1 MSAVTQLNV
10 IVDKAIK
17 DRLQGQM
24 GTNIRKFVG
33 NEILTLSD
41 PLIPYRDGPLKNS
54 GEMAEDGSYVMWS
67 TPYAKRWYYEP
78 ANFIQNGTGVRGN
91 HWAER
96 AWNLNRN
103 DILKGINALIKKGGL

>member
-24 GTNIRKFVG
+24 GTDIRKFVG

-41 PLIPYRDGPLKNS
+41 PLIPYRDGALKNS
-54 GEMAEDGSYVMWS
+54 GTVAVDGSFVQWS

-78 ANFIQNGTGVRGN
+78 ANFKQNGTGVRGN
-91 HWAER
+91 RWAER
-96 AWNLNRN
+96 AWNLNRD
-103 DILKGINALIKKGGL
+103 DILKAINKLIKEGGL